1 MVTKTKPNTK
11 EAIEEEPT
19 YLYRRYNVSLHI
31 DSIAG
36 GTPLNKGLV
45 AGHIAKF
52 SEGVSNDL
60 KLSKKNNGEVSE
72 EAMEKY
78 MLAVS
83 SGFLLDEKQGIYIRG
98 YQFNA
103 LMKDAAQRM
112 KATMKQKGLGN
123 TIRDGGLL
131 FPDRI
136 YLGVPPQI
144 VERPV
149 KPDNGPANV
158 SIFQTASDIDLELS
172 CAVLNNGDLPDD
184 LFKQIWIVAQ
194 GVGIGAHRHL
204 GYGRFAVLDIS
215 DLEALNITDLFMK
228 RANGGA
234 SPVETS
240 AVATPSTA

>member
-1 MVTKTKPNTK
+1 METPKGEKAPDQ
-11 EAIEEEPT
+11 
-19 YLYRRYNVSLHI
+19 YLYRRYSIDLHI

-60 KLSKKNNGEVSE
+60 KLSKKNVGEVTE
-72 EAMEKY
+72 EAMQKY

-83 SGFLLDEKQGIYIRG
+83 SGFLLDEQKGIYIRG

-103 LMKDAAQRM
+103 LVKDAAQRM
-112 KATMKQKGLGN
+112 KATLKQKGLGN

-136 YLGVPPQI
+136 YLGVEPRI

-149 KPDNGPANV
+149 KPDNGPANI
-158 SIFQTASDIDLELS
+158 SIFQVAEDIDLTLP
-172 CAVLNNGDLPDD
+172 CALLDNGDMSDE
-184 LFKQIWIVAQ
+184 LFRQILMVAQ

-204 GYGRFAVLDIS
+204 GYGRFEVRDIRDNDS
-215 DLEALNITDLFMK
+215 LNVTDLFMK
-228 RANGGA
+228 RASLGSTPVAA
-234 SPVETS
+234 SI
-240 AVATPSTA
+240 TASSPTA